1 MMKFEE
7 IDGEVVVLK
16 DFIKVKGWVISF
28 LVNNFGMCCEEVV
41 SVLNMGIKDLG
52 VSFNRV
58 IVLCFYGK
66 IFFFMVF
73 FFILG

>member
-28 LVNNFGMCCEEVV
+28 LVNNFGMYCEEVV
-41 SVLNMGIKDLG
+41 SVLNVGIKDLG

-66 IFFFMVF
+66 IFFF
-73 FFILG
+73 